1 MKYNNNQNIMAP
13 ESLKKIIMA
22 ERSQSW
28 QTEDL
33 ILGRETAHFYKKN
46 KMSFIRKQAP
56 LWKKKI

>member
-13 ESLKKIIMA
+13 ESLKKKIMA

-33 ILGRETAHFYKKN
+33 ILGRETAHFY
-46 KMSFIRKQAP
+46 
-56 LWKKKI
+56 